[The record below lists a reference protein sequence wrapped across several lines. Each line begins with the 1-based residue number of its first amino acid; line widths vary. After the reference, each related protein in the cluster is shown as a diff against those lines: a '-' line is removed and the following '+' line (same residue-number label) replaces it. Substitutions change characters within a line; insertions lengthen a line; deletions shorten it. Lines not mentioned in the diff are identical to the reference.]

1 MPRFPI
7 KSSVDRYLPAVIAAL
22 VLIGVA
28 SWASL
33 LIPFNSPSSDT
44 DIPRGAET
52 TVPNFPVQTL
62 KGWNGQVA
70 RFLDGEEEPVEIY
83 NIPLASLPSEVQ
95 QDLDIG
101 ITVTTEEA
109 LLSILEN
116 FSS

>member
-1 MPRFPI
+1 MPRFRI

-33 LIPFNSPSSDT
+33 LVPFDTPSSDT
-44 DIPRGAET
+44 DTPRQVT
-52 TVPNFPVQTL
+52 TTAPAFPVQTL

-70 RFLDGEEEPVEIY
+70 RFLDGEEQPTEIY
-83 NIPLASLPSEVQ
+83 DIPVSSLPTEVQ
-95 QDLDIG
+95 QELSLG
-101 ITVTTEEA
+101 ITVTTEED
-109 LLSILEN
+109 LLNILEN